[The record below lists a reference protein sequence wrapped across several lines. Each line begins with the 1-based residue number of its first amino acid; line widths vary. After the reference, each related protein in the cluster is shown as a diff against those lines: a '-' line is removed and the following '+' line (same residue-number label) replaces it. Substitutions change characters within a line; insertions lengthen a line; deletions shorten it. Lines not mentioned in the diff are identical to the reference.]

1 MRIITLK
8 HGKGRY
14 TDTCPF
20 VVAEDLEISLDGI
33 DAANAEIVTKV
44 ANNGW
49 TESYSGKNFVIAK
62 DKLTAGEL
70 NMSVG
75 IYLHGELISS
85 FIVEPLII
93 RDADLNVEPFTA
105 LITRQLQKLS
115 DALNEYKARAQK
127 EMQELAIAITNLQT
141 EIEIIKAGADPL
153 AI

>member
-1 MRIITLK
+1 MRTITLK

-20 VVAEDLEISLDGI
+20 VIAEDLEISLDGI

-49 TESYSGKNFVIAK
+49 TESYSAKNFVIAK

-105 LITRQLQKLS
+105 LITRQLQELS

-127 EMQELAIAITNLQT
+127 EMQELATVITSLKNEVEL
-141 EIEIIKAGADPL
+141 IKAGYDPL
-153 AI
+153 EI